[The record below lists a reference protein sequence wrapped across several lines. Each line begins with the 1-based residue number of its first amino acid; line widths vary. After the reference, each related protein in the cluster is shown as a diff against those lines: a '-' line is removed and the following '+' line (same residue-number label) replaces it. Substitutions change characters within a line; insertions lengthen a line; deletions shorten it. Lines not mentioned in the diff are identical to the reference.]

1 MRWNILKIY
10 FSDFSEAIFPYKGV
24 FVTKVVKANIIAFTK
39 TEILRLVLFVT
50 NPPLQK
56 CQPLLHSALLKLLYP
71 TFSSKP
77 WIETKTG
84 SSKTSLTDKLQYAS
98 MQPNSWTS
106 SICSAS
112 KPWLFIMVRQLERF
126 FRFFILRWE
135 VIWSFV
141 AKRVVAPHQSKQEPY
156 VGCS

>member
-1 MRWNILKIY
+1 MRWYIWKYIFQTL
-10 FSDFSEAIFPYKGV
+10 EAIFPYKGV
-24 FVTKVVKANIIAFTK
+24 FVTKGVKANIIAFTK

-50 NPPLQK
+50 NPALQK

-77 WIETKTG
+77 LIGTKTN
-84 SSKTSLTDKLQYAS
+84 SSKTSLPDRLQYAS

-112 KPWLFIMVRQLERF
+112 KPWLFITVRQLERF

-135 VIWSFV
+135 AIWNSL
-141 AKRVVAPHQSKQEPY
+141 AKRVVAPHQSKQ
-156 VGCS
+156 